1 MQPHT
6 LLHWEDHGVMVC
18 RGELV
23 WTLLPILALAR
34 PCGCSVN
41 GISLGEGF
49 AARPAWELSS
59 LPLLLLLLPELT
71 QTGPS
76 RSTDGSPVVL
86 MAPLVGKGH
95 ICLISKMAQE
105 SGMEPW

>member
-1 MQPHT
+1 MQART
-6 LLHWEDHGVMVC
+6 LLHWEDGAVMV
-18 RGELV
+18 RGGTGLDPGPYPG
-23 WTLLPILALAR
+23 TGRALWLQ
-34 PCGCSVN
+34 CH

-49 AARPAWELSS
+49 AARPAWELST
-59 LPLLLLLLPELT
+59 LPLLLLLSPELT

-95 ICLISKMAQE
+95 ICLISKTVQK
-105 SGMEPW
+105 SGMGPW